1 MTATPGFPEHGG
13 FDDRL
18 KYVESQISKLNRMRR
33 LESASIGAGGIRVLN
48 GGQIVWIAADGTTH
62 LVTADQDG
70 ILIAGAPVVLDADGL
85 DIGSG
90 LVVVDASGVQV
101 GNAPV
106 VIDADGL
113 DIGAGLTVIDSTG
126 VQVGSDVV
134 IDSTGLHVAGGDVQS
149 VWFASAEDDATNV
162 SLTTTETQFNSLVID
177 PPAWVEQITIFGI
190 CRAHMV
196 NASGGTQNLLT
207 RITLDSGGSGSDPAS
222 GIQSIPDNSSG
233 ELTVPEEA
241 TITLTP
247 AGRSVTVI
255 QTGWLNVG
263 TNSNNVLTMKVLAF
277 GVRTGFV

>member
-1 MTATPGFPEHGG
+1 MTVRPRSLDH
-13 FDDRL
+13 RL
-18 KYVESQISKLNRMRR
+18 NEIERR
-33 LESASIGAGGIRVLN
+33 LDDMRTSQLALSRIGSGGLEIAD
-48 GGQIVWIAADGTTH
+48 GGQIVWIAADGSTH

-70 ILIAGAPVVLDADGL
+70 ILIAGAPVVL
-85 DIGSG
+85 
-90 LVVVDASGVQV
+90 
-101 GNAPV
+101 
-106 VIDADGL
+106 DADGL